1 MKILRV
7 LLPVASL
14 ALLMLLAA
22 CERPHA
28 PPPPTVAGSPAAP
41 STVSLSGSIL
51 DPQPNVAATRP
62 VATRP
67 TSTARRGATGAG
79 SSAGSGRDAYPGNAV
94 RRADG
99 LVLDNEALRE
109 FQAEQEQR
117 DRELLERDMDEAQT
131 LSREQA
137 RARDRDA
144 GREPYDLPPDDGDWT
159 SADDDIPPDDG
170 PIDEPPMD
178 DRYSDP
184 RDSGYGP

>member
-7 LLPVASL
+7 LRPVASL
-14 ALLMLLAA
+14 ALLLLLAA

-28 PPPPTVAGSPAAP
+28 PPPPTAAGSPAAP
-41 STVSLSGSIL
+41 STVSLSGTIL
-51 DPQPNVAATRP
+51 DPQPNAAATRP

-99 LVLDNEALRE
+99 VVLDNEAMRE

-131 LSREQA
+131 L
-137 RARDRDA
+137 ARDRDA

-178 DRYSDP
+178 DRYPDP
-184 RDSGYGP
+184 RDSGDRP